1 MESVESISFG
11 VNISLRNLL
20 LVDKLDNFVV

>member
-20 LVDKLDNFVV
+20 LVDKLDNFIV